1 VYGKGGENLVDD
13 KVGNVH
19 KPYDDVASTLRANY
33 KAVKVHKYVAV
44 CLLSRHNKKKSVA
57 LLSRRRK
64 KLI

>member
-1 VYGKGGENLVDD
+1 MVDD

-19 KPYDDVASTLRANY
+19 KPNDDVASTLRANY

-44 CLLSRHNKKKSVA
+44 CLLSRHNKRAAIFGLQKKSVA